1 MGIPRFAKTLSTRY
15 PLIVGNI
22 NNNSDVPI
30 IDNLYLDLNSSIHE
44 ISHSDGRNILS
55 YLKSKTNEQIYQEV
69 CDFINQIIELIKPQ
83 NLLMI
88 ALDGLSPLAK
98 INNQLESRYAKS
110 FGYKNEIIELF
121 DELHLGRK
129 NYFDKNE
136 ISPCTDFMIEFEIY
150 LDNYIQQKLK

>member
-1 MGIPRFAKTLSTRY
+1 MGIPRFAKTLTTRY
-15 PLIVGNI
+15 PLILRNI
-22 NNNSDVPI
+22 NNNSNVPI

-88 ALDGLSPLAK
+88 ALDGVSPLAK
-98 INNQLESRYAKS
+98 INNQL
-110 FGYKNEIIELF
+110 
-121 DELHLGRK
+121 
-129 NYFDKNE
+129 
-136 ISPCTDFMIEFEIY
+136 
-150 LDNYIQQKLK
+150 